1 MLCPECG
8 KRPATIHYTK
18 IVNGEK
24 SEFHLC
30 EVCAQEKEGYM
41 SDVEN
46 DFSIQQLLSGLLNFD
61 IPHSSGGHSGVPVN
75 PEPQRCEHCG
85 LTYKQF
91 AKLGRF
97 GCGKCYETFAQYLDP
112 LFRKMH
118 GNTIHRGKIPTRAQ
132 GELKIRRDL
141 DQLKDELIRKIEAE
155 EFEEAAQLRDQIRA
169 LQDRLKL

>member
-41 SDVEN
+41 SDFES

-61 IPHSSGGHSGVPVN
+61 IPQPSSGHAGMHIN
-75 PEPQRCEHCG
+75 TEPDRCPNCG
-85 LTYKQF
+85 MTYKQF
-91 AKLGRF
+91 GKLGRF
-97 GCGKCYETFAQYLDP
+97 GCSDCYQTFQGYLEP
-112 LFRKMH
+112 LFRKIH
-118 GNTIHRGKIPTRAQ
+118 GHTVHNGKIPTRAK

-141 DQLKDELIRKIEAE
+141 ERLKAELAEKVEAE
-155 EFEEAAQLRDQIRA
+155 EFEEAASLRDRIRA
-169 LQDRLKL
+169 LQERLNR

>member
-41 SDVEN
+41 SDFGSE
-46 DFSIQQLLSGLLNFD
+46 FSIQQLLSGFLNFD
-61 IPHSSGGHSGVPVN
+61 LPSTSSSHAGVHVN
-75 PEPQRCEHCG
+75 PEPRRCPNCS

-91 AKLGRF
+91 SKLGRF
-97 GCGKCYETFAQYLDP
+97 GCGECYQTFQGYLEP

-118 GNTIHRGKIPTRAQ
+118 GHSLHRGKIPTRAK

-141 DQLKDELIRKIEAE
+141 EHLKEELIKKIEAE
-155 EFEEAAQLRDQIRA
+155 EFEEAAYLRDQIRA
-169 LQDRLKL
+169 LQDRLNH

>member
-30 EVCAQEKEGYM
+30 EVCAQGKEGYM
-41 SDVEN
+41 SGFESE
-46 DFSIQQLLSGLLNFD
+46 FSIQQLLSGLLNYD
-61 IPHSSGGHSGVPVN
+61 YTQTASGHPGMHVN
-75 PEPQRCEHCG
+75 SVEECCPHCG

-91 AKLGRF
+91 GKLGRF
-97 GCGKCYETFAQYLDP
+97 GCGECYHTFQGYLDP

-118 GNTIHRGKIPTRAQ
+118 GHTIHRGKVPMRAK
-132 GELKIRRDL
+132 GELKLRRDL
-141 DQLKDELIRKIEAE
+141 EQLREELAHKIAQE
-155 EFEEAAQLRDQIRA
+155 EFEEAARLRDQIRA
-169 LQDRLKL
+169 LQGRLNH

>member
-24 SEFHLC
+24 TEFHVC
-30 EVCAQEKEGYM
+30 EVCAQGKENYM
-41 SDVEN
+41 QHFEN
-46 DFSIQQLLSGLLNFD
+46 GFSFQQLLSGLLNFD
-61 IPHSSGGHSGVPVN
+61 LSHASSNPSGMHMTADL
-75 PEPQRCEHCG
+75 QRCPNCG

-91 AKLGRF
+91 GKLGRF
-97 GCGKCYETFAQYLDP
+97 GCSECYEAFQGYLDP

-118 GNTIHRGKIPTRAQ
+118 GHTIHRGKIPNRAE

-141 DQLKDELIRKIEAE
+141 ERLKEELSRRVEAE
-155 EFEEAAQLRDQIRA
+155 EFEEAARLRDKIRA
-169 LQDRLKL
+169 LQERLNR

>member
-30 EVCAQEKEGYM
+30 EICAQNKEDYM
-41 SDVEN
+41 SDFEN
-46 DFSIQQLLSGLLNFD
+46 EFSIQQLLSGLLNFD
-61 IPHSSGGHSGVPVN
+61 IPQSSSNHTGVHVN
-75 PEPQRCEHCG
+75 NEPHRCPHCG

-91 AKLGRF
+91 GKLGRF
-97 GCGKCYETFAQYLDP
+97 GCGECYHTFQGYLDP

-118 GNTIHRGKIPTRAQ
+118 GHTIHRGKIPMRAK

-141 DQLKDELIRKIEAE
+141 EQLKEKLTQKIAAE
-155 EFEEAAQLRDQIRA
+155 EFEEAAHLRDQIRA
-169 LQDRLKL
+169 LQERLNH